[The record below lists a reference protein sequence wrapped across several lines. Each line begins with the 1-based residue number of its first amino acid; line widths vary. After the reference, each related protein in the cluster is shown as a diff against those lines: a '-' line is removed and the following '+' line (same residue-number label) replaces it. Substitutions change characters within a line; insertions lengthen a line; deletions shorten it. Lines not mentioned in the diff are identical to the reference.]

1 MPLLYK
7 VWIIVL
13 ANKVLTNDQKQ
24 TYTASAEK
32 QQNESIFL
40 KLLWRWKYHIWVTSR
55 QNDPWD
61 NFNAPANNAQKWRQL
76 VDIVGY
82 LFTFSL
88 F

>member
-61 NFNAPANNAQKWRQL
+61 NF
-76 VDIVGY
+76 
-82 LFTFSL
+82 
-88 F
+88 